1 MDDKDKSRNRLKIRL
16 HYFLALI
23 FLVHAILFLV
33 YWFAI
38 GDFRNDVDLFLSE
51 SLNFTLPY
59 TILVM
64 SLTAL
69 FGLWSIFRFI
79 SMRLALRKGEWKTA
93 FWNWIYLGVG
103 LIFLVLFYVAFVL
116 IVRENPAQRGV
127 IFSLGNLIRLGSDA
141 LLFLF
146 AGIWLRRLVVY
157 LRRRMQEASRSWLWM
172 AGIIVSLVSL
182 VGLWLLPTLFPP
194 SWVYEGD
201 LPAKPA
207 LVAHRGASMLA
218 PENTLAA
225 AELASEYGAFGFE
238 TDVRISLDGE
248 PFLMHDE
255 TLARTTNIAEV
266 FPNRVDDPASQ
277 FTLDELSQLNAGL
290 WFIQKDPYGTIDA
303 GMVSQSQLG
312 INQGQSI
319 PTLQEALDLVD
330 EEGMVILFDLRL
342 PAQEHP
348 YHDEA
353 FDSVIRQCRESG
365 LSDAIWFLV
374 DEDRLADVLDGA
386 PQFTRVIGVS
396 SRDLPEPAT
405 LLDLEYEIVNVDT
418 GIRTRDIQGY
428 RQRGLGVN
436 VYTVDQ
442 AWLFSQFWLSG
453 VTSVTT
459 NNVHILS
466 QMVHPVLNV
475 PYSRYLLFWGLFG
488 IIVAIWLASSQPKQG
503 RPEESVSGEPETQA
517 KEAALEFESLE
528 HPESS
533 ETQERHEVRERVVND
548 TGEQDGYIS
557 PEDQNEEMPVEESP
571 REIGDQGAID
581 SEDSEEEMP

>member
-1 MDDKDKSRNRLKIRL
+1 MDYEDKSRNRLKIRL

-38 GDFRNDVDLFLSE
+38 GDFRKDVDLFLSE

-69 FGLWSIFRFI
+69 FGLWSFFRFI
-79 SMRLALRKGEWKTA
+79 GMQLALSKGEWKTV
-93 FWNWIYLGVG
+93 FWNWIYLSVG
-103 LIFLVLFYVAFVL
+103 LLFLILFYITFLL

-157 LRRRMQEASRSWLWM
+157 QRRRMQEASRSWLWM
-172 AGIIVSLVSL
+172 AGIVISLVSL
-182 VGLWLLPTLFPP
+182 VGFWLLPTLFPP

-225 AELASEYGAFGFE
+225 AELSSEYGAFGFE
-238 TDVRISLDGE
+238 TDVRISLDGV

-266 FPNRVDDPASQ
+266 FPNRADDPASQ

-353 FDSVIRQCRESG
+353 FDIVLGQCRESG
-365 LSDAIWFLV
+365 LSEAIWFLV
-374 DEDRLADVLDGA
+374 EEDRLAEVLDGA

-396 SRDLPEPAT
+396 SSDLPEPAT
-405 LLDLEYEIVNVDT
+405 LLELEYEIINVDT
-418 GIRTRDIQGY
+418 GIRTQEIQSY

-453 VTSVTT
+453 VTSITT
-459 NNVHILS
+459 NNVHTLS
-466 QMVHPVLNV
+466 QMDHPVLNV

-488 IIVAIWLASSQPKQG
+488 IIVAIWLASSQPKKAS
-503 RPEESVSGEPETQA
+503 PEESIVEKSESQATEVPINSGSLKRPESTETLEASEVEGQQDKDNGEKGVKILTETQI
-517 KEAALEFESLE
+517 
-528 HPESS
+528 
-533 ETQERHEVRERVVND
+533 
-548 TGEQDGYIS
+548 EQMSG
-557 PEDQNEEMPVEESP
+557 EESP
-571 REIGDQGAID
+571 QDIDDQGFND
-581 SEDSEEEMP
+581 SEDLEEEMT